1 MWLYQKKLQYPVNIT
16 KKNLEFAKQLVTQY
30 GGFAGELGAE
40 LAPENF
46 TYTIGFIVGT
56 FSFMFLRLFA
66 DKKE

>member
-1 MWLYQKKLQYPVNIT
+1 MNRWFYFFIWILTI
-16 KKNLEFAKQLVTQY
+16 
-30 GGFAGELGAE
+30 FAGELGAV

-56 FSFMFLRLFA
+56 FSFMFLRLFT